1 MLTSTIVLPVD
12 VLGNDVLVNQT
23 YVLDV
28 RNDEK
33 RVSIYTGPSHTF
45 LAEDTIQIQTFL
57 PQRAGNFNGVVKSSA
72 KIRETQVIPG
82 FDSTTTVSTPA
93 ILKIETSLPVGIS
106 TASITEIRNRAIAL
120 LDHALYQGIMEN
132 AQY

>member
-12 VLGNDVLVNQT
+12 VLGNNVLVDQT
-23 YVLDV
+23 YTLDV

-33 RVSIYTGPSHTF
+33 RVSIYTGPSHSF
-45 LAEDTIQIQTFL
+45 LAEDIVQIQTFL
-57 PQRAGNFNGVVKSSA
+57 PQRAGNFNGVVKASA

-82 FDSTTTVSTPA
+82 FDSTTSITTPA
-93 ILKIETSLPVGIS
+93 ILKIESSLPVGIS
-106 TASITEIRNRAIAL
+106 TAAVTEIRNRAIAL
-120 LDHALYQGIMEN
+120 IDHALFQSIMEN